1 MPKNPADFNAPSK
14 IFPTLVLSLFFA
26 TPLAA
31 MAQTIQEEPAQ
42 LATCKA
48 LASAAQAWSDE
59 SYKRQAK
66 LFEAS
71 TRKEIES
78 VLTSAHLLAAQTTEP
93 ARARA
98 MLSDSKTGLANIE
111 AAGAAAADDMRRS
124 WRELGAS
131 RDAEDSQATL
141 RAMENIAHY
150 AEQAWSARVIYDS
163 LAAVD
168 AYLHCLAAE

>member
-1 MPKNPADFNAPSK
+1 MPKMPAYTPPAL
-14 IFPTLVLSLFFA
+14 FPAFLISLL
-26 TPLAA
+26 LACPISST
-31 MAQTIQEEPAQ
+31 AQTMQEEPAQ
-42 LATCKA
+42 LAACKA
-48 LASAAQAWSDE
+48 LSTSAQAWSDE

-78 VLTSAHLLAAQTTEP
+78 VLTSAHLLAAQTTDP
-93 ARARA
+93 SRARA
-98 MLSDSKTGLANIE
+98 MLSDSKIGLANVE
-111 AAGAAAADDMRRS
+111 ASGSAAAEDMRRS
-124 WRELGAS
+124 WRELGSA
-131 RDAEDSQATL
+131 RDAEDPQASL

-150 AEQAWSARVIYDS
+150 AEQAWSARVVYDA